1 MTEGAGYFT
10 TKEEMTTPQE
20 TLQPASLKHPIPLR
34 IDPYENKLRVE
45 ERRKELQDGK
55 IDVDPAIDRC
65 AGAVLTRAT
74 DDYASRIYEII
85 KEDVRADVRECVSY
99 VESQGF
105 TQGDVQ
111 LAIGRAICKRLGIE
125 DMSCHPIDVWKP
137 VPESF
142 KNLT

>member
-10 TKEEMTTPQE
+10 DKKEMTTPQE
-20 TLQPASLKHPIPLR
+20 TLQPASLEHPIPLH
-34 IDPYENKLRVE
+34 IDPEFLKLRIE
-45 ERRKELQDGK
+45 EHREELRGGK
-55 IDVDPAIDRC
+55 LDVNPAIDRC
-65 AGAVLTRAT
+65 AGAVLKRTT

-111 LAIGRAICKRLGIE
+111 LAIGRAICKRIGIE
-125 DMSCHPIDVWKP
+125 DLSCHPVDVWKP
-137 VPESF
+137 VLESF
-142 KNLT
+142 RDLT